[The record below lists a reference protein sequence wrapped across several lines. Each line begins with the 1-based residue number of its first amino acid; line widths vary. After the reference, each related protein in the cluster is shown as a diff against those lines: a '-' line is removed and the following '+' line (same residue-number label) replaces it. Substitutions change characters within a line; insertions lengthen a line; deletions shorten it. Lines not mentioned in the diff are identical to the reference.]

1 MGCLPAAMEEA
12 AEEAV
17 GSGRV
22 DMACLLE
29 RRNEEE
35 KVVLR
40 ACEAADAAAG
50 LEDGEE
56 LPAIEAA
63 PAQAVTF
70 APQLE
75 LVDGKLVP
83 KAQSLTVQ
91 AQAEPT
97 HRRVREYNNIVN
109 NASYTNRM
117 PNERWSAEET
127 DAFFNVSFS
136 ISRCTVAS
144 PLVSSITPA
153 KLSKTS
159 TMAACLFVSY
169 ADCRSMLPI
178 AFCDASRA
186 TTHGQGA

>member
-1 MGCLPAAMEEA
+1 MQ
-12 AEEAV
+12 
-17 GSGRV
+17 
-22 DMACLLE
+22 
-29 RRNEEE
+29 
-35 KVVLR
+35 
-40 ACEAADAAAG
+40 AADAAAG

-97 HRRVREYNNIVN
+97 HRRVREYNNMVN

-127 DAFFNVSFS
+127 DAFFNVIFS
-136 ISRCTVAS
+136 NPRHAIAS
-144 PLVSSITPA
+144 PLVSSMSPA
-153 KLSKTS
+153 ELSKTS
-159 TMAACLFVSY
+159 TLTTCLFVS
-169 ADCRSMLPI
+169 CRSSLCVLPM
-178 AFCDASRA
+178 ACHDASRA
-186 TTHGQGA
+186 ASHGQGA

>member
-1 MGCLPAAMEEA
+1 MQ
-12 AEEAV
+12 
-17 GSGRV
+17 
-22 DMACLLE
+22 
-29 RRNEEE
+29 
-35 KVVLR
+35 
-40 ACEAADAAAG
+40 AADAAAG

-97 HRRVREYNNIVN
+97 HRRVREYSNIVN

-127 DAFFNVSFS
+127 DAFFNVIFS
-136 ISRCTVAS
+136 IPRHAIGF
-144 PLVSSITPA
+144 PLVSLVSPA
-153 KLSKTS
+153 GTFQDKHAGNLSVYI
-159 TMAACLFVSY
+159 M
-169 ADCRSMLPI
+169 CRSSLCVLSM
-178 AFCDASRA
+178 ACHDASRA
-186 TTHGQGA
+186 TSHGQGA